1 MASLISFNTS
11 LLLVSIPLYITP
23 SPVSFV
29 GSSSSR
35 DAIHCTLALAR
46 PIALAIV
53 EVCGTTYGTTK
64 IVVAAV
70 PDLDLLLDL
79 LLFIERDDKETT
91 RRACESNKAAL
102 SLDDCVVSR
111 DGKSAI
117 DTICVEDGVKA
128 DGIGRM
134 WDASITE
141 YWRSHMWMSISV
153 DDGEIPAR
161 RT

>member
-29 GSSSSR
+29 GPSSSR
-35 DAIHCTLALAR
+35 DAIHCALALAR

-53 EVCGTTYGTTK
+53 EVRGTTYGTTK

-70 PDLDLLLDL
+70 PDLDLLFDL
-79 LLFIERDDKETT
+79 LLFIERDEEETR

-102 SLDDCVVSR
+102 SLDDFVAGR

-117 DTICVEDGVKA
+117 DTVWVGDDVTEDG
-128 DGIGRM
+128 IERM
-134 WDASITE
+134 WDTSMTE
-141 YWRSHMWMSISV
+141 YCRSHMWMSISV